1 MKEDNPWESNKQ
13 EINHKYNAHVCC
25 KTLGDAL
32 DAYTFLLY
40 RGYSLA
46 NTHSPQALRTVLS
59 LNRHIAT
66 EDCGASCCGIKTL
79 EESARWHKYIKEKNV
94 TGYSKPLIN
103 CLDNIELFKAIAAIT
118 DDDDLYQWFII
129 NYSDSNEYWVFNDTQ
144 KHIDDKQ
151 KQIYRKA
158 TLKEIVEHFN
168 NKERLNMAEIVTK
181 EEMAYALKEL
191 INANDLQFNV
201 AWYYTELARKFPKK
215 AVDWNNFAEVYPN
228 LIANK
233 IAYEGGLRN
242 KKCFISIPITGREEF
257 AREECKEAQELLST
271 YFPSCEFFSPFEV
284 APEKNMPDSYYM
296 GKDVEQLMDCDIII
310 QMNGW
315 ENSKGCRVENFIA
328 DTYRIDKISYSTISK
343 YFDL

>member
-13 EINHKYNAHVCC
+13 EINHKYNAHVYC

-32 DAYTFLLY
+32 DVYTFLLC
-40 RGYSLA
+40 RGYNIA
-46 NTHSPQALRTVLS
+46 NTNSPKTLRHILS
-59 LNRHIAT
+59 LNRHIST
-66 EDCGASCCGIKTL
+66 EDHGCGCSGGDMQ
-79 EESARWHKYIKEKNV
+79 EMNEWHKYMEERNV
-94 TGYSKPLIN
+94 DGYSKPLIN
-103 CLDNIELFKAIAAIT
+103 CLDNIELFKAVAAIT
-118 DDDDLYQWFII
+118 DDDDLYQWFIAKYPNGHEKWI
-129 NYSDSNEYWVFNDTQ
+129 FNDTQ
-144 KHIDDKQ
+144 KRIDDKQ

-158 TLKEIVEHFN
+158 RLEEIIEHF
-168 NKERLNMAEIVTK
+168 NKERLNMAEIVEK

-296 GKDVEQLMDCDIII
+296 GKDVEQLMNCDIII

-328 DTYRIDKISYSTISK
+328 DTYRIDKISYSTIAK